1 LEQHPA
7 CKDKKRTVALILAGY
22 DKPDILTRLKRRREL
37 RQSYDGEII
46 YMGHNKFLE
55 KIRSKPVIEY
65 VISAVNE
72 AKVNGKPIYDK
83 IYIYNDIESVKKTI
97 SADKYQRLE
106 LRQMTGSVGGN
117 WKDFYNNEINYGDR
131 VDVFFGD
138 TPRITPEDVEWIH
151 RSYSGILGKKKDHR
165 GVTVKLAFGIVR
177 FQDLH
182 DDCLN
187 YRHRYIK
194 RGKNKGKLK
203 YFVGFENYQARV
215 GNSGAMIKDPG
226 MDEIIDKEVL
236 NFFYNLRKA
245 LTPSVFSKIIYY
257 LMKTK
262 NFDLIKQVK
271 NRKIKEKDFI
281 NSLFDI
287 AGSVYNID
295 ISRFAGALFITTKN
309 AAHWENDIDTP
320 TDLKKISNHL
330 TRQGRNFTEGE

>member
-1 LEQHPA
+1 
-7 CKDKKRTVALILAGY
+7 
-22 DKPDILTRLKRRREL
+22 
-37 RQSYDGEII
+37 
-46 YMGHNKFLE
+46 MGHNKFLE